1 MRRINPKPNY
11 EKFIKTH
18 IISWAW
24 GNLHKVDMYYLFN
37 VDEGRVGGG
46 GGGGGRWGRGTLE
59 LRRGGGGG

>member
-24 GNLHKVDMYYLFN
+24 GNLHKVDIYYLYN
-37 VDEGRVGGG
+37 VDEGRVGGDG
-46 GGGGGRWGRGTLE
+46 EWGRGTLE
-59 LRRGGGGG
+59 LSRGGGGR